1 MSVFLIIAGMA
12 TATVVNS
19 HFTAGVF
26 CDTFKSI
33 VRRPQ
38 VLYPSLNF
46 EAFDREC
53 EKSLSSIVS
62 AAKNNDFI
70 YLSINRYER
79 KKNLSLALKAFGETC
94 KHLND

>member
-1 MSVFLIIAGMA
+1 
-12 TATVVNS
+12 VVNS

-33 VRRPQ
+33 RRRPQ

-46 EAFDREC
+46 ESFDREC
-53 EKSLSSIVS
+53 VNSLSSVIGTDKKV
-62 AAKNNDFI
+62 DFV

-79 KKNLSLALKAFGETC
+79 KKNLGLAIKAFG
-94 KHLND
+94 KDNWSQK